1 MNQEK
6 YLNFISMSIV
16 FAKLLANFNNAKN
29 DKMNFQSN
37 IVEIRANFLSCSDIC
52 RSRAKLKIFWLKLVT
67 IFDLNSLILA

>member
-37 IVEIRANFLSCSDIC
+37 IVEIRANFLSYSGIC
-52 RSRAKLKIFWLKLVT
+52 RS
-67 IFDLNSLILA
+67 LAQSRHYF